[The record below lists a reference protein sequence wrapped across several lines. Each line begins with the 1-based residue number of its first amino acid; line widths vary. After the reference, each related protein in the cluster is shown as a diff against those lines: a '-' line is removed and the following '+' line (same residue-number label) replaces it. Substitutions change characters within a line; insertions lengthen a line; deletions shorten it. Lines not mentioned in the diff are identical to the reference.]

1 MSLKIIHGGEGL
13 MMIEEFILQW
23 GQNFQL
29 VTAKVINYLIAM
41 EEEQID
47 FYC

>member
-1 MSLKIIHGGEGL
+1 